1 MNDCELLH
9 LSVFSDDDDDDDDS
23 DGDDDVVVDD
33 DDDDHDPKLSPSRPT
48 G

>member
-9 LSVFSDDDDDDDDS
+9 LSVFSDDDDS
-23 DGDDDVVVDD
+23 DDDDVVD

>member
-9 LSVFSDDDDDDDDS
+9 LSVFSDDDDSDDDD
-23 DGDDDVVVDD
+23 VVDD